1 MRLNTLTRRF
11 VLSLAAAGA
20 AVALAACQSGGAAEV
35 AEVEMSLGRAD
46 APVTMIEYASVTC
59 VHCASWNRDV
69 WPAFKA
75 KYVDS
80 GQVRYV
86 FREILTPPYPI
97 ASAGFLMAR
106 CAGREKYFE
115 VVDALFR
122 SQQQMATEDPRTVL
136 LRVAQSSGMTEAQFN
151 ACVTN
156 DAELEALNGR
166 VERWSTKEGVNTT
179 PTFVIGDT
187 RFDGAKPLEN
197 FDAVIQPL
205 LRQRKAPAAG
215 G

>member
-1 MRLNTLTRRF
+1 MRLNTVTRRF
-11 VLSLAAAGA
+11 VLSLAATGA
-20 AVALAACQSGGAAEV
+20 AIALAACQSGGAAEV
-35 AEVEMSLGRAD
+35 AEGEMSLGRAD
-46 APVTMIEYASVTC
+46 APVTVIEYASVTC

-86 FREILTPPYPI
+86 FREILTAPYPI

-166 VERWSTKEGVNTT
+166 VERWSTKEGVNTC
-179 PTFVIGDT
+179 
-187 RFDGAKPLEN
+187 
-197 FDAVIQPL
+197 L
-205 LRQRKAPAAG
+205 LYTSPSPRDS
-215 G
+215 